1 MRLMRWLCFVAFL
14 NNPVENEAIMPQNTT
29 IVINDGAS
37 TPLAHTFYPSKIDAN
52 NIATFNERVSGV
64 PVGYP
69 TVTWSL
75 RAPTVQS
82 PAYKLVGKLTQ
93 PKVITTTDTTGKTVT
108 SVDYTNIG
116 TIDLVVSSRC
126 TKQERKDLRVLL
138 SNLLLNASI
147 VSSVDDLES
156 FW

>member
-1 MRLMRWLCFVAFL
+1 
-14 NNPVENEAIMPQNTT
+14 MPQNTSLT
-29 IVINDGAS
+29 IKDGAS
-37 TPLAHTFYPSKIDAN
+37 TPADHVFYPTRIDAN
-52 NIATFNERVSGV
+52 NVATFQERVSGV

-69 TVTWSL
+69 TITWSL
-75 RAPTVQS
+75 RAANSSTETF
-82 PAYKLVGKLTQ
+82 KLVGKLTQ
-93 PKVITTTDTTGKTVT
+93 PKAITSTDLSGKTVT

-116 TIDLVVSSRC
+116 TVELVISQKA

-138 SNLLLNASI
+138 SNLLMNTSI